1 MYNYL
6 LREIFEKTRSQIL
19 SINHTVT
26 IKTIIIT
33 FVIIIAQLSF
43 PLSLSFTPVIAATGL
58 LPEKSTVIH
67 VDTEPYRLGTN
78 ETVESVAKKYAIS
91 VDELKRI
98 NIYRTFAKPFTALTV
113 GDEIDVPR

>member
-1 MYNYL
+1 
-6 LREIFEKTRSQIL
+6 
-19 SINHTVT
+19 TVT
-26 IKTIIIT
+26 RKIRIITWITIIK
-33 FVIIIAQLSF
+33 LLF
-43 PLSLSFTPVIAATGL
+43 PLSLSFTPVIAAPGL

-67 VDTEPYRLGTN
+67 VDTEPYRLGAH

-113 GDEIDVPR
+113 GDEIDVPRKKSPFTVVIPL